1 MHATLPCTG
10 ACRTAPLPS
19 WCRSLTVDAIG
30 GFDMASRPPSLLRV
44 AGVASALAGATF
56 LSYKPKADEPT
67 SAGATPLPYKPKA
80 SVPTSGAETKQ
91 NFKFPF
97 WKQKKELV

>member
-1 MHATLPCTG
+1 
-10 ACRTAPLPS
+10 
-19 WCRSLTVDAIG
+19 
-30 GFDMASRPPSLLRV
+30 MASRPPSLLRV

-56 LSYKPKADEPT
+56 LSYKPKAYEPT

-80 SVPTSGAETKQ
+80 SVPTYGAETKQ